1 MEQPSLKALAI
12 SPGKLSPGFSP
23 GRRQYTVY
31 VTHSV
36 AEVALTAETGTP
48 GAALRVNGVPA
59 ARVRRAN
66 PGRSAVPSPLTMT
79 YGVRA
84 AGAAEATD
92 TAKSGSWISTRAPLS
107 ART

>member
-1 MEQPSLKALAI
+1 MGGVGVVGE
-12 SPGKLSPGFSP
+12 
-23 GRRQYTVY
+23 R
-31 VTHSV
+31 
-36 AEVALTAETGTP
+36 
-48 GAALRVNGVPA
+48 GAGVPCQA
-59 ARVRRAN
+59 AN

-92 TAKSGSWISTRAPLS
+92 TAKYGSWISTRAPLS